1 MKFTVGSDV
10 EFFVYNPEG
19 KLVPSQGLLGDDEH
33 GTKHNPLKFDGFTL
47 QRDNVAIE
55 FATPICRNKRE
66 FVSAIRDGIKLI
78 MRTIPAGY
86 TIKAV
91 PSVVFTPDQLEHPEA
106 MEFGCDPDFNAWKK
120 GRVNPKPFSL
130 NSGLRT
136 GGLHIHVGHPSLGEK
151 DAKIRMIQYMDLLL
165 GNLSI
170 LLDRSPASAVRKEL
184 YGKSGAYR
192 PTPYGC
198 EYRTLSNFWA
208 SHPKLVELAYDLT
221 ERALMFTNLYPH
233 SKHRNPE
240 KGINENNPLLA
251 VNSFNG
257 WMYACAARWIKRAA
271 SIKLTTFEKD
281 WRI

>member
-184 YGKSGAYR
+184 YGPFSWIALLHLLYARNCMENLVHIVPLHTGVSIAHSPTSG
-192 PTPYGC
+192 PHIPNWW
-198 EYRTLSNFWA
+198 SWPMI
-208 SHPKLVELAYDLT
+208 SQK
-221 ERALMFTNLYPH
+221 ER
-233 SKHRNPE
+233 
-240 KGINENNPLLA
+240 
-251 VNSFNG
+251 
-257 WMYACAARWIKRAA
+257 
-271 SIKLTTFEKD
+271 
-281 WRI
+281 

>member
-55 FATPICRNKRE
+55 FATPICRNKKE

-120 GRVNPKPFSL
+120 GRVN
-130 NSGLRT
+130 
-136 GGLHIHVGHPSLGEK
+136 
-151 DAKIRMIQYMDLLL
+151 
-165 GNLSI
+165 
-170 LLDRSPASAVRKEL
+170 SA
-184 YGKSGAYR
+184 
-192 PTPYGC
+192 
-198 EYRTLSNFWA
+198 
-208 SHPKLVELAYDLT
+208 
-221 ERALMFTNLYPH
+221 
-233 SKHRNPE
+233 
-240 KGINENNPLLA
+240 
-251 VNSFNG
+251 
-257 WMYACAARWIKRAA
+257 
-271 SIKLTTFEKD
+271 
-281 WRI
+281 